1 MDDLTMLQGMFDKVQ
16 KRIIDARMHV
26 IGLIDAASKEAE
38 RDPSKAE
45 IYRAKADAYREV
57 YDYIFTTKTIY

>member
-1 MDDLTMLQGMFDKVQ
+1 MEDLTILQGMFDRVQ
-16 KRIIDARMHV
+16 KRIIEARMHV
-26 IGLIDAASKEAE
+26 IGLIEEASKEAE

-57 YDYIFTTKTIY
+57 YDYIFTQKSIY

>member
-1 MDDLTMLQGMFDKVQ
+1 MDDLTQLNAMFDKVQ
-16 KRIIDARMHV
+16 KRIFDARMHV

-38 RDPSKAE
+38 HDPSKAE

-57 YDYIFTTKTIY
+57 YDYIFTQKSIY